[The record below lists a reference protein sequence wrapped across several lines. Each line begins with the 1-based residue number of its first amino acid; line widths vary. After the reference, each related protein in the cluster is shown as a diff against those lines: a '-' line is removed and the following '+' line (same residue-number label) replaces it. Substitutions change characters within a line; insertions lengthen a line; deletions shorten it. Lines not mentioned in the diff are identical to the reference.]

1 MVSSEYLNQ
10 EFELLKNFSIQLAL
24 LKKTSLSQNG
34 DSSKQYYPVI
44 KGVSRLN
51 STRSDCEESDRISS
65 ADSGASSKARL
76 TPSSTNPPPTPPKR
90 GDSVKKNKGTALKF
104 LNLNFLI
111 KRPMLIFV
119 NLVKLTI

>member
-1 MVSSEYLNQ
+1 MNV
-10 EFELLKNFSIQLAL
+10 KKPFS
-24 LKKTSLSQNG
+24 SQNG
-34 DSSKQYYPVI
+34 DSKQYYPAI

-90 GDSVKKNKGTALKF
+90 GDSVKKKKGSALKSINTHLF
-104 LNLNFLI
+104 FE
-111 KRPMLIFV
+111 
-119 NLVKLTI
+119 